1 MTNGVLA
8 ATAVLTLGGGI
19 LAAVGSDASAGGA
32 QTAVVADEKQAGDI
46 GRQPVSVVDCPDVGR
61 AIPRI
66 PPEARAEVRRELA
79 ALDAGPAIRQQEFS
93 AQAWERILRDPA
105 LAEDRLLTPLRNER
119 LTIIQRVASLLPQ
132 EAEPPQGLE
141 SLAPCTLQADDNN
154 GVSAD
159 PGGGAISGNE
169 NGNEEDVSG
178 ARNDGS
184 GSGDGNENGNGNGNG
199 DGRDNGNTNGNEN
212 GNGESGSGSRSDG
225 NGNGNGNGNGDGQ
238 NNGNSNGNG
247 NGNGLNTGFGRG

>member
-1 MTNGVLA
+1 MTNGALA
-8 ATAVLTLGGGI
+8 ATAVLTLGGGA
-19 LAAVGSDASAGGA
+19 LAAVSADASAGGA
-32 QTAVVADEKQAGDI
+32 QTAVVADEKQAGNFERHSTS
-46 GRQPVSVVDCPDVGR
+46 GVDCPDVGR

-79 ALDAGPAIRQQEFS
+79 ALDAEPGTRQREFS
-93 AQAWERILRDPA
+93 AHEWERILRDPA
-105 LAEDRLLTPLRNER
+105 LAEDRFLTPLRNER
-119 LTIIQRVASLLPQ
+119 LTIIQRVASLLPR

-141 SLAPCTLQADDNN
+141 SLATCTLQADNN
-154 GVSAD
+154 GLSAD
-159 PGGGAISGNE
+159 PGRGAISGSE
-169 NGNEEDVSG
+169 NGNGASGSG
-178 ARNDGS
+178 APDDGN

-212 GNGESGSGSRSDG
+212 GNGESGSGSRNDG

-247 NGNGLNTGFGRG
+247 NGNGMNTGYGRG